1 MNIPNILSLLRL
13 IFSPLILFFVIK
25 DLYLFSLFLIIV
37 LAITDFL
44 DGYFARK
51 LKASTTLGKF
61 LDPIADKTFTFFAL
75 FSYTF
80 LSKVKLDALIFLFL
94 FLRDIILILGGLML
108 RKYSF
113 IPNPSIYGK
122 LTTFFVS
129 LTLLSIGI
137 LNIVRIEFLEISLVY
152 FEALSVLFIF
162 VSFIDYM
169 LKGCNFYKN
178 IIMKD

>member
-13 IFSPLILFFVIK
+13 IFSPFIPFFVIK
-25 DLYLFSLFLIIV
+25 DLYPFSLFLIIV

-51 LKASTTLGKF
+51 LRASTTLGKF

-75 FSYTF
+75 ISYTF
-80 LSKVKLDALIFLFL
+80 LSKVKLDTSIFLFL
-94 FLRDIILILGGLML
+94 FLRDILLISGGLVL
-108 RKYSF
+108 KKYNF
-113 IPNPSIYGK
+113 VPNPSIYGK

-137 LNIVRIEFLEISLVY
+137 LNIRQIEFLEMFLRY
-152 FEALSVLFIF
+152 FETISILFIL
-162 VSFIDYM
+162 VSSIDYT
-169 LKGCNFYKN
+169 LKGYSFYKN